1 MINLFIKGG
10 PIMILLGLCSFYG
23 CYIVVQK
30 LLFFKVNTIQ
40 KETVIRMITQHF
52 VNLGKPAT
60 IHKLSQSRSATH
72 RILAMSIAES
82 DQPHDIIQDT
92 IQHTLPNTA
101 PELDRNMA
109 VLSSI
114 ITITPI
120 LGLLGT
126 VIGLMDIFNVLSS
139 GPIDDA
145 QQLSGGIA
153 QALITTVTGLS
164 ITIPL
169 IIMQRV
175 IKEKTHRY
183 IATLDACIRDV
194 VELCKKI
201 AV

>member
-60 IHKLSQSRSATH
+60 IQKLSQSRSATH

-101 PELDRNMA
+101 PRTGSKHGCVIQHYYNYAYFRSIGHSHWLD
-109 VLSSI
+109 
-114 ITITPI
+114 
-120 LGLLGT
+120 GY
-126 VIGLMDIFNVLSS
+126 F
-139 GPIDDA
+139 
-145 QQLSGGIA
+145 
-153 QALITTVTGLS
+153 
-164 ITIPL
+164 
-169 IIMQRV
+169 
-175 IKEKTHRY
+175 
-183 IATLDACIRDV
+183 
-194 VELCKKI
+194 
-201 AV
+201 

>member
-1 MINLFIKGG
+1 
-10 PIMILLGLCSFYG
+10 
-23 CYIVVQK
+23 
-30 LLFFKVNTIQ
+30 
-40 KETVIRMITQHF
+40 
-52 VNLGKPAT
+52 
-60 IHKLSQSRSATH
+60 
-72 RILAMSIAES
+72 
-82 DQPHDIIQDT
+82 
-92 IQHTLPNTA
+92 
-101 PELDRNMA
+101 MA

-175 IKEKTHRY
+175 IQEKTHRY

-194 VELCKKI
+194 VELCKKT

>member
-1 MINLFIKGG
+1 
-10 PIMILLGLCSFYG
+10 
-23 CYIVVQK
+23 
-30 LLFFKVNTIQ
+30 
-40 KETVIRMITQHF
+40 MITQHF
-52 VNLGKPAT
+52 VNFGKPAT
-60 IHKLSQSRSATH
+60 VQKLSQSRSATQ

-82 DQPHDIIQDT
+82 DQPHDVIQDT
-92 IQHTLPNTA
+92 IQHALPNTA

-145 QQLSGGIA
+145 QRLSGGIA

-175 IKEKTHRY
+175 IQEKTHRY

-194 VELCKKI
+194 VELCKKT